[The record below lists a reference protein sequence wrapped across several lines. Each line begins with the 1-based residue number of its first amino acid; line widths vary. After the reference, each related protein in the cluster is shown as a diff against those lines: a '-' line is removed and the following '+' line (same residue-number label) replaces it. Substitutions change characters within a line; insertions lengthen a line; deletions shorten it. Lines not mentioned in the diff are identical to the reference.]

1 MAALLIL
8 FPERAARPTRGGG
21 HGGAG
26 TRSQG
31 PSIHLAKLTLRWKRL
46 PSGCQFSTLE
56 EAGEVFGNTHGKR
69 NPVVVS
75 VTNKIQVRCDTS
87 TVYLHI
93 YSAPAQMGSMCLLT
107 YLRLHISAG
116 TPWWKQTTEKCNNL
130 FCHRVELFVDNN
142 LCLSVVW

>member
-31 PSIHLAKLTLRWKRL
+31 PSIHTSCKTYILRWKRL
-46 PSGCQFSTLE
+46 PSGGQFSTLE

-75 VTNKIQVRCDTS
+75 VTNKIQVCCDTS

-93 YSAPAQMGSMCLLT
+93 YSTQAQMGSMCLLIWGCIFQLV
-107 YLRLHISAG
+107 LRDESKLQKSVTIFFVTVWSFL
-116 TPWWKQTTEKCNNL
+116 WITTCAY
-130 FCHRVELFVDNN
+130 R
-142 LCLSVVW
+142 